1 MWDVQMGGVWAEH
14 IHKSFHRVGLEESY
28 ILKEKVVIEVIK
40 DAALS
45 SGLERSG
52 LSRFGIGHN
61 LELKV

>member
-40 DAALS
+40 EAAFQ
-45 SGLERSG
+45 
-52 LSRFGIGHN
+52 RFREKWAVEIWN
-61 LELKV
+61 RPQLRT